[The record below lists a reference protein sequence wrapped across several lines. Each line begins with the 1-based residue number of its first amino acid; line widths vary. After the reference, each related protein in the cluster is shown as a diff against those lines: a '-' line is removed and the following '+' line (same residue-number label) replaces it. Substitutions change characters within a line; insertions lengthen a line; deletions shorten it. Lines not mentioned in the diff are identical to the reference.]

1 MLGVGLRLNGG
12 NSYRESMAAMES
24 GLCGAGLR
32 GNRWSLGE
40 MCGTKIYWV
49 GHENIMDGV

>member
-12 NSYRESMAAMES
+12 NSYRESIAAMES

-32 GNRWSLGE
+32 GNRQSLGE
-40 MCGTKIYWV
+40 MCRTRMYWV
-49 GHENIMDGV
+49 GHENIMDRV